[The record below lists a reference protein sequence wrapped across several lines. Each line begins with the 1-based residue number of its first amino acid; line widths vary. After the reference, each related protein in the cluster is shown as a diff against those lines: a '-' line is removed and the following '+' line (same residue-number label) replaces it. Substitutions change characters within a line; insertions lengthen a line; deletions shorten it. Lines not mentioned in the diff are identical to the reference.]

1 MDIYKLL
8 NSSDNETRVLGLS
21 LLEKYPNDEQDLYWS
36 SNWKIRTFYFKD
48 DLISEII
55 LLHSKDPLKFKA
67 KVYFK
72 NSYNNYVIREIYLN
86 QEQYTYF
93 YDKWMLIINNKDFN
107 K

>member
-8 NSSDNETRVLGLS
+8 NSLDNETKLLGLS
-21 LLEKYPNDEQDLYWS
+21 LLEKDPNDELDLYWS
-36 SNWKIRTFYFKD
+36 PNWKIRTFYFKD
-48 DLISEII
+48 DLINEIM
-55 LLHSKDPLKFKA
+55 LLKSKDLLRFKA

-93 YDKWMLIINNKDFN
+93 YNKWTSSINNKNF
-107 K
+107 